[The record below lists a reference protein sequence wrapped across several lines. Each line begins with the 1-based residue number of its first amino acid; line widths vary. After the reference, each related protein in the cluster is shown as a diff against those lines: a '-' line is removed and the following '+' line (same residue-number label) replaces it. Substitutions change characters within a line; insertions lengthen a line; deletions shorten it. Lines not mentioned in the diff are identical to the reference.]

1 MIQRLRNRF
10 IRIATL
16 SVAAVMLLL
25 TVILNV
31 ANYVSTDA
39 DQRELLALIAG
50 NRGTIPVSDTAPAD
64 APEPPDMPEGQMPPD
79 AGQGTDTPPAAP
91 DAAEPGRRDGPFT
104 AETPFSTRYFVLRF
118 QADGT
123 LVQVDLTK
131 IASVTEDD
139 TAAYLTA
146 ALDAL

>member
-39 DQRELLALIAG
+39 DQRELLALR
-50 NRGTIPVSDTAPAD
+50 RG
-64 APEPPDMPEGQMPPD
+64 
-79 AGQGTDTPPAAP
+79 
-91 DAAEPGRRDGPFT
+91 
-104 AETPFSTRYFVLRF
+104 ET
-118 QADGT
+118 GC
-123 LVQVDLTK
+123 
-131 IASVTEDD
+131 
-139 TAAYLTA
+139 
-146 ALDAL
+146 

>member
-64 APEPPDMPEGQMPPD
+64 APEPPDMPEGQTPPD
-79 AGQGTDTPPAAP
+79 AGQGTIRLLPPQTRRSPGGGTAP
-91 DAAEPGRRDGPFT
+91 SRRRHRFPPVTSFCAFRPT
-104 AETPFSTRYFVLRF
+104 ARWCRST
-118 QADGT
+118 
-123 LVQVDLTK
+123 
-131 IASVTEDD
+131 
-139 TAAYLTA
+139 
-146 ALDAL
+146 